1 MDTDLLFEVYG
12 NRSRNIDDLDKET
25 RDMDLAK
32 CVDSLDG
39 KTLLHV
45 ACDKGDLELAKYL
58 IEKRNLPPLLFDKFQ
73 NSTLHNA
80 AWSGKVSL
88 LKYLIEDCKC
98 KVDVEDEDGKTPL
111 LWSSASGN
119 IEAIEYLIGNGADI
133 HKKTNQ
139 GYTICTEA
147 CKKGHLHVLKYL
159 VENCKLDIHIK
170 DNNGEGCLHWTC
182 RGGDSNREVIHYLVE
197 DQEMDVNQKNNN
209 GETPIF
215 ICIMTSCDCDQYE
228 NVQYLIDHGAKTKIK
243 NKEGQTLMEVA
254 EEYENDELM
263 DLISED

>member
-98 KVDVEDEDGKTPL
+98 KVDVEDEDG
-111 LWSSASGN
+111 
-119 IEAIEYLIGNGADI
+119 
-133 HKKTNQ
+133 
-139 GYTICTEA
+139 
-147 CKKGHLHVLKYL
+147 
-159 VENCKLDIHIK
+159 
-170 DNNGEGCLHWTC
+170 EGCLHWTC